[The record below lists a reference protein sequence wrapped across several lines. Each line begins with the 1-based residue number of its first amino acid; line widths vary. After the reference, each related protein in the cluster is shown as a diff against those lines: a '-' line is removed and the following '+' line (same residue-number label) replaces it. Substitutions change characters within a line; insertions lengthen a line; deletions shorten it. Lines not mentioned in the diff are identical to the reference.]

1 MPFGGRTADYPN
13 AGLGHDPRPTKPLSG
28 QKAMGPMG
36 RKRKAPKRV
45 QAASIDEVLSQVEKE
60 AEYFDEDLDV
70 FEEEDDAYDP
80 SDKVDV
86 VDMENL
92 AEYPQKVAEAEDA
105 RYKILKDNDRSRAME
120 SDLTASDAAYFMRL
134 LHDALVAGKLEYA
147 YNSVRGFH
155 NALADVWKTQGLS
168 NKESLMVEGGRYLA
182 DLMDYEPYR
191 VLKIAVL
198 RGIEDSDRERIKPLL
213 INADICTSKVCHAF
227 RAGGAKAADLMGAP
241 LDAIRRI
248 GNWGGEV
255 VTEVY
260 ATFAPKEA
268 LLALAGYT
276 VGVDVPPKEAYWD
289 QRYEIGFEDQAM
301 EDALRHHVYP
311 WFKDFSDQVD
321 ACITSKQSPR
331 NCHAMLVRLAEVL
344 IQGAI
349 YLEAELQM
357 PSTPEPSSPD
367 PRLVHMRKCPE
378 FQKAVEAF
386 KERRCSMTKPLGK
399 LEQLLQEHQK
409 GIFAMLAK
417 FLQGGG
423 AGVSSMSATVPQPNG
438 SAKWTQQELLQYKP
452 TASYFSDLTTLHQ
465 AWDLYTVGK
474 PITLAPLAD
483 LELAWEEKKPDSSNM
498 LLVRYSEQDAT
509 NHLTKAE
516 RDNLRKRRCD
526 FVSGFI
532 VHVKKYIEQQGSL
545 EALWAWEG
553 ASNWTQFKA
562 LMKIPQVKDSVWGG
576 CLPSKADING
586 MKSGESAATLLLN
599 SSPVQTPNLE
609 FLASL
614 QELRLSKMSDDE
626 LKAHA
631 KTLQLTS
638 SFQIFSKVYKKEG
651 GGGTVEAERMIISP
665 TQVTETT
672 AQWKQLQADDF
683 DKVQRFEATALFLN
697 TYLKTVKAKLKA
709 RGLEDVTDKHKR
721 AADNRTSRAAS
732 ELTKAS
738 ARTSSLGGVPFQG
751 TPPRSSSL
759 GGVPYQGTK
768 IRRLDLDQS

>member
-1 MPFGGRTADYPN
+1 
-13 AGLGHDPRPTKPLSG
+13 
-28 QKAMGPMG
+28 MGPMG
-36 RKRKAPKRV
+36 RKRNARV

-92 AEYPQKVAEAEDA
+92 AEYRKKSQKQRTRDTYASGLKTIK
-105 RYKILKDNDRSRAME
+105 KILKDNDRSRAME

-198 RGIEDSDRERIKPLL
+198 RGIEDSDRPANEDP
-213 INADICTSKVCHAF
+213 
-227 RAGGAKAADLMGAP
+227 AKGTAADCYTTDQFDKLMKRGGVDVRAARNQWFWHAMMAFCHQSLARNDDVLLVRFAHMMPPDRRTDVGPSTFWVFHFILRGNKTGKDNRAKYLSIARGKCIYKAP

-344 IQGAI
+344 IQGCHLSGSRASDAFNARAFI
-349 YLEAELQM
+349 SRPTSGAHEKMSRVPEGCGSFQGKTVLYDQTPWEARAA
-357 PSTPEPSSPD
+357 PPRAPEGDLRYASKIS
-367 PRLVHMRKCPE
+367 
-378 FQKAVEAF
+378 A
-386 KERRCSMTKPLGK
+386 RR
-399 LEQLLQEHQK
+399 
-409 GIFAMLAK
+409 
-417 FLQGGG
+417 

-483 LELAWEEKKPDSSNM
+483 LELAWEEKKP
-498 LLVRYSEQDAT
+498 
-509 NHLTKAE
+509 
-516 RDNLRKRRCD
+516 
-526 FVSGFI
+526 
-532 VHVKKYIEQQGSL
+532 
-545 EALWAWEG
+545 
-553 ASNWTQFKA
+553 
-562 LMKIPQVKDSVWGG
+562 
-576 CLPSKADING
+576 
-586 MKSGESAATLLLN
+586 
-599 SSPVQTPNLE
+599 SPVRNLLSKPLTASPLQPSPFGTGLSTVVRQFAVQPGEQPHPHSPETPNLE

-651 GGGTVEAERMIISP
+651 GAARSKLK
-665 TQVTETT
+665 VTETT

>member
-1 MPFGGRTADYPN
+1 MAFCHQSLARNDDVLLVRFAHMMPPDRRTDV
-13 AGLGHDPRPTKPLSG
+13 
-28 QKAMGPMG
+28 GP
-36 RKRKAPKRV
+36 
-45 QAASIDEVLSQVEKE
+45 ST
-60 AEYFDEDLDV
+60 FWV
-70 FEEEDDAYDP
+70 FHF
-80 SDKVDV
+80 
-86 VDMENL
+86 
-92 AEYPQKVAEAEDA
+92 
-105 RYKILKDNDRSRAME
+105 ILRGNKTGKDNRAKYL
-120 SDLTASDAAYFMRL
+120 SIAR
-134 LHDALVAGKLEYA
+134 GKCIY
-147 YNSVRGFH
+147 
-155 NALADVWKTQGLS
+155 K
-168 NKESLMVEGGRYLA
+168 
-182 DLMDYEPYR
+182 
-191 VLKIAVL
+191 
-198 RGIEDSDRERIKPLL
+198 
-213 INADICTSKVCHAF
+213 
-227 RAGGAKAADLMGAP
+227 AP
-241 LDAIRRI
+241 LDANRRI

-344 IQGAI
+344 IQDAI

-367 PRLVHMRKCPE
+367 PLLVHMRKCPE

-417 FLQGGG
+417 FLQG
-423 AGVSSMSATVPQPNG
+423 VPRPNG

-483 LELAWEEKKPDSSNM
+483 LELAWEEKKPDSSKM

-599 SSPVQTPNLE
+599 SSPVRNLLSKPLTASPLQPSPVGTGLSTVVRQFAVQPGEQPHPHSPETPNLE
-609 FLASL
+609 FVASL

-631 KTLQLTS
+631 KTLQPTS

-651 GGGTVEAERMIISP
+651 GAARSKLK
-665 TQVTETT
+665 VTETT

>member
-1 MPFGGRTADYPN
+1 MHHVPDGKGCMRTDKSVEGGD
-13 AGLGHDPRPTKPLSG
+13 AGDRLASTTLTVAPSTNKSP
-28 QKAMGPMG
+28 AMMGPMG

-92 AEYPQKVAEAEDA
+92 AEYRKKSQKQRTRDTYASGLKTIK
-105 RYKILKDNDRSRAME
+105 KILKDNDRSRAME

-198 RGIEDSDRERIKPLL
+198 RGIEDSDRPANEDPAKGTAADCYTTDQFDKLMKMTYELRNQWFWHAMMAFCHQSLARNDDVLLVRFAHMMPPDRRTDVGPSTFWVFHFILRGNKTGKDNRAKYLSIARGKCIYKERIKPLL

-227 RAGGAKAADLMGAP
+227 RAGGAKAADLM
-241 LDAIRRI
+241 
-248 GNWGGEV
+248 
-255 VTEVY
+255 
-260 ATFAPKEA
+260 
-268 LLALAGYT
+268 
-276 VGVDVPPKEAYWD
+276 VP
-289 QRYEIGFEDQAM
+289 R
-301 EDALRHHVYP
+301 
-311 WFKDFSDQVD
+311 
-321 ACITSKQSPR
+321 
-331 NCHAMLVRLAEVL
+331 
-344 IQGAI
+344 
-349 YLEAELQM
+349 
-357 PSTPEPSSPD
+357 
-367 PRLVHMRKCPE
+367 
-378 FQKAVEAF
+378 
-386 KERRCSMTKPLGK
+386 
-399 LEQLLQEHQK
+399 
-409 GIFAMLAK
+409 
-417 FLQGGG
+417 
-423 AGVSSMSATVPQPNG
+423 PNG

-452 TASYFSDLTTLHQ
+452 TGFYFSDLTTLHQ

-483 LELAWEEKKPDSSNM
+483 LELAWEEKKPDSSKM

-599 SSPVQTPNLE
+599 SSPVRNLLSKPLTASPLQPSPFGTGLSTVVRQFAVQPGEQPHPHSPETPNLE
-609 FLASL
+609 FVASL

-651 GGGTVEAERMIISP
+651 GAARSKLK
-665 TQVTETT
+665 VTETT

-683 DKVQRFEATALFLN
+683 DKVQGFEATALFLN

>member
-1 MPFGGRTADYPN
+1 
-13 AGLGHDPRPTKPLSG
+13 
-28 QKAMGPMG
+28 MGPMG

-70 FEEEDDAYDP
+70 FEEENDAYDP

-92 AEYPQKVAEAEDA
+92 AEYRKKSQKQRTRDTYASGLKTIK
-105 RYKILKDNDRSRAME
+105 KILKDNDRSRAME

-198 RGIEDSDRERIKPLL
+198 RGIEDSDRPANEDP
-213 INADICTSKVCHAF
+213 
-227 RAGGAKAADLMGAP
+227 AKGTAADCYTTDQFDKLMKM
-241 LDAIRRI
+241 
-248 GNWGGEV
+248 
-255 VTEVY
+255 T
-260 ATFAPKEA
+260 
-268 LLALAGYT
+268 
-276 VGVDVPPKEAYWD
+276 
-289 QRYEIGFEDQAM
+289 YE
-301 EDALRHHVYP
+301 LRNQ
-311 WFKDFSDQVD
+311 WFWQ
-321 ACITSKQSPR
+321 
-331 NCHAMLVRLAEVL
+331 
-344 IQGAI
+344 
-349 YLEAELQM
+349 
-357 PSTPEPSSPD
+357 
-367 PRLVHMRKCPE
+367 
-378 FQKAVEAF
+378 
-386 KERRCSMTKPLGK
+386 
-399 LEQLLQEHQK
+399 
-409 GIFAMLAK
+409 
-417 FLQGGG
+417 
-423 AGVSSMSATVPQPNG
+423 AGVSSMSATVPRPKG

-483 LELAWEEKKPDSSNM
+483 LELAWEEKKPDSSKM

-599 SSPVQTPNLE
+599 SSPVRNLLSKPLTASPLQPSPFGTGLSTVVRQFAVQPGEQPHPHSPETPNLE
-609 FLASL
+609 FVASL

-631 KTLQLTS
+631 KTLQPTS

-651 GGGTVEAERMIISP
+651 GAARSKLK
-665 TQVTETT
+665 VTETT

-683 DKVQRFEATALFLN
+683 D
-697 TYLKTVKAKLKA
+697 KTVKAKLKA

-732 ELTKAS
+732 
-738 ARTSSLGGVPFQG
+738 
-751 TPPRSSSL
+751 
-759 GGVPYQGTK
+759 
-768 IRRLDLDQS
+768 